1 MAAETQPT
9 AAAASTQPRVSART
23 GSRPERRLPWGAL
36 VVLAALG
43 FTAVTTE
50 LLPSGL
56 LPQIS
61 RDLRVGESTVGS
73 LTAAYAG
80 VIVVTALPLSKFL
93 AGRVPRK
100 QLLVAVVF
108 LFALSNVLLAA
119 SPVLALA
126 VAARLL
132 GGIAHGLLW
141 STMAPYVAKIVPA
154 DAMGRGMAVVFSGNS
169 IAMAAGA
176 PLGTL
181 LGGLMSW
188 RASFLVL
195 AGVAA
200 VLGALAIF
208 LLPVIPLS
216 ATSARPSI
224 RVAVRRPGV
233 VTVATA
239 WPLLLFAHFAL
250 FTYIALFVRAESL
263 PDAATSVSLSVI
275 GVAGLLGIWAAGITA
290 DRFPRR
296 SLIVTIAAI
305 AIAFVAMPL
314 FSGTWGGLITLT
326 ALWGAGI
333 GAVGIYNQAAI
344 LRAGGE
350 QGEAAN
356 GLSVVTIQLGIAL
369 GAAYGALAVGVAGA
383 QLVPLAAAVPAAAAL
398 VMTIAG
404 RQHAYPPGRGE
415 RRRLL
420 GRAAAAVRR

>member
-1 MAAETQPT
+1 MAAEKQPT
-9 AAAASTQPRVSART
+9 ATAARSNRPSAPGSSQST
-23 GSRPERRLPWGAL
+23 GSRSLPWASL
-36 VVLAALG
+36 IVLAALG

-61 RDLRVGESTVGS
+61 HDLRVAESTVGS

-119 SPVLALA
+119 SPVLGLA

-181 LGGLMSW
+181 LGGIMSW

-200 VLGALAIF
+200 VLGVLAIL
-208 LLPVIPLS
+208 LLPVIPMS
-216 ATSARPSI
+216 ATSERPSI
-224 RVAVRRPGV
+224 RVAVRQPGV
-233 VTVATA
+233 LTVATA

-250 FTYIALFVRAESL
+250 FTYIALFVRAETL

-296 SLIVTIAAI
+296 SLIVTIAGI
-305 AIAFVAMPL
+305 VVAFAAMPL

-326 ALWGAGI
+326 ALWGAAI
-333 GAVGIYNQAAI
+333 GAMGIYNQAAI

-369 GAAYGALAVGVAGA
+369 GAAYGALALGVAGA
-383 QLVPLAAAVPAAAAL
+383 QFVPLAAAIPAAAAL
-398 VMTIAG
+398 AMTIAG
-404 RQHAYPPGRGE
+404 RRHAYPPGRSE
-415 RRRLL
+415 SARRPRD
-420 GRAAAAVRR
+420 

>member
-1 MAAETQPT
+1 MAAEQQP
-9 AAAASTQPRVSART
+9 AAARADAAQPR
-23 GSRPERRLPWGAL
+23 PQPKQQRRLPWAPL

-61 RDLRVGESTVGS
+61 RDLGVEESSVGS
-73 LTAAYAG
+73 LTAAYAA
-80 VIVVTALPLSKFL
+80 VIVVTAVPLSKFL
-93 AGRVPRK
+93 ASRVERK
-100 QLLVAVVF
+100 RLLVSVVF
-108 LFALSNVLLAA
+108 LFALSNVLLAI
-119 SPVLALA
+119 SPTLVIA

-141 STMAPYVAKIVPA
+141 STMAPYVARIVPA

-181 LGGLMSW
+181 LGGVMSW

-195 AGVAA
+195 TGVGA
-200 VLGALAIF
+200 VLGALAIA
-208 LLPVIPLS
+208 LLPSVP
-216 ATSARPSI
+216 ATAGASRPSI
-224 RVAVRRPGV
+224 RLAVRRPGV
-233 VTVATA
+233 LTVATA

-250 FTYIALFVRAESL
+250 FTYIALFVRAEGL
-263 PDAATSVSLSVI
+263 PDAATSVSLSVV
-275 GVAGLLGIWAAGITA
+275 GVAGLLGIWAAGPTA
-290 DRFPRR
+290 DRYPRR
-296 SLIVTIAAI
+296 SLLVTVAAI
-305 AIAFVAMPL
+305 VASFAAMPL
-314 FSGTWGGLITLT
+314 FAGTWGGIIALT
-326 ALWGAGI
+326 GLWGAGI

-369 GAAYGALAVGVAGA
+369 GAAYGALALGVVGAP
-383 QLVPLAAAVPAAAAL
+383 LVPLAAAIPAAAAL
-398 VMTIAG
+398 ALTFAG
-404 RQHAYPPGRGE
+404 RRHAYPPGWAERG
-415 RRRLL
+415 RP
-420 GRAAAAVRR
+420 